1 MLLSPL
7 TGPTSWANQF
17 QKRIHR
23 VGTIIAPTLFTN
35 TRIMTTTEIQAPIT
49 NTRLPQALRT
59 RLQRTSALIGHTPI
73 YRFASIELRGGPRI
87 FGKLEWLQAGGSV
100 KARAAFHI
108 IRHALEQGLLHQDNR
123 LLDASSGNT
132 GIAYGV
138 IAASL
143 GIPVTLCLPSNASYE
158 RKAILRSLG
167 VEVILSDPL
176 SGTDGAQEY
185 AAELAAASLDKY
197 YYADQYKNNQN
208 WLAHYHTTAR
218 EILQQT
224 EGQVTHFTCGL
235 GTTGS
240 FTGNGRGLRQQN
252 PHIRLLALQPDGP
265 LHGMEGWKDLETA
278 IVPGIF
284 DPTLADATLAVST
297 DEAYDMIRYIARHEG
312 LLLSPSAAA
321 NLVGAR
327 RWAADIRTGVVVTLL
342 PDNADKYFEVLQ
354 MINP

>member
-1 MLLSPL
+1 
-7 TGPTSWANQF
+7 
-17 QKRIHR
+17 
-23 VGTIIAPTLFTN
+23 
-35 TRIMTTTEIQAPIT
+35 MTTTEIQAPISH
-49 NTRLPQALRT
+49 TRLPQALST
-59 RLQRTSALIGHTPI
+59 RLQRTGALIGQTPI
-73 YRFASIELRGGPRI
+73 HRFASIESRGGPRI
-87 FGKLEWLQAGGSV
+87 YAKLEWLQAGGSV
-100 KARAAFHI
+100 KARAAYHI
-108 IRHALEQGLLHQDNR
+108 IRHALEQGFLHQGNR

-158 RKAILRSLG
+158 RKAILQSLG
-167 VEVILSDPL
+167 VEVILTDPL
-176 SGTDGAQEY
+176 AGTDGAQEY
-185 AAELAAASLDKY
+185 AAELAAAAPDKY

-218 EILQQT
+218 EILHQT

-240 FTGNGRGLRQQN
+240 FVGNGRGLRLHN
-252 PHIRLLALQPDGP
+252 PRIHLLALQPDGP
-265 LHGMEGWKDLETA
+265 LHGMEGWKDLESA
-278 IVPGIF
+278 LVPGIF

-297 DEAYDMIRYIARHEG
+297 DEAYDMIRFVARHEG

-321 NLVGAR
+321 NLAGAR
-327 RWAADIRTGVVVTLL
+327 RWAAAIRVGLVVTLL
-342 PDNADKYFEVLQ
+342 ADNADKYSEVLQ